1 MKKTTSPFDS
11 VTAAATSRQKATRY
25 VTPNGKER
33 HVDENLRKAFNYL
46 ITMWDGTVSS
56 GKMNMVHVGARQP
69 TWTISPRDFS
79 IALTK
84 CPPMS
89 LNF

>member
-56 GKMNMVHVGARQP
+56 GKMNMVQVEEEA
-69 TWTISPRDFS
+69 PRDFS

>member
-11 VTAAATSRQKATRY
+11 VTAAATSRQKVARY
-25 VTPNGKER
+25 VTPDGRER
-33 HVDENLRKAFNYL
+33 HGDENLRNAFDYL
-46 ITMWDGTVSS
+46 ITKWDGTVSS
-56 GKMNMVHVGARQP
+56 GKMNMVQVEEEA
-69 TWTISPRDFS
+69 PRDFS